1 MMIAQPHDHQD
12 LKGRKTMEEMIHQMF
27 ESPAIVLVS
36 MVAGALGVGGLL
48 TLWVA
53 VIAVRDRES

>member
-1 MMIAQPHDHQD
+1 
-12 LKGRKTMEEMIHQMF
+12 MEAIETMIHQMF

-53 VIAVRDRES
+53 VITVRDRKSEEG